1 MLKTGTGGGAVGGA
15 RGEGVAGVGWE
26 GSSAGR
32 DERRFFFFF
41 AGRDERRCG
50 EGKAERKE
58 RDTEEAGA
66 GVELWEELR
75 DQEGRARLEFL
86 VGWQRQRK
94 KMR

>member
-32 DERRFFFFF
+32 DERRFFFP
-41 AGRDERRCG
+41 GRDERRCW
-50 EGKAERKE
+50 ERKAERKE
-58 RDTEEAGA
+58 HDTRDAGSLMEVGEEIRYQKA
-66 GVELWEELR
+66 
-75 DQEGRARLEFL
+75 RARLEFL